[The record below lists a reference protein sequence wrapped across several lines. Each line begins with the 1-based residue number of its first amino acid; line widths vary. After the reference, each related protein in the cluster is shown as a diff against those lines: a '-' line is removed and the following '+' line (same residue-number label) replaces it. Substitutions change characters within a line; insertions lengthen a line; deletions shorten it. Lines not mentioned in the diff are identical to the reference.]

1 MDYHTDLDGNLILDE
16 DGNPIDSAV
25 CICAAWNPFEC
36 VCGAWDDVD
45 SNLWADFLSDDKVT
59 DGLMAYDD

>member
-36 VCGAWDDVD
+36 VCGAWDDVTD
-45 SNLWADFLSDDKVT
+45 WYDDDDEVT